1 VVTYACQKYILPD
14 LALRSFFSPSEN
26 ESALSEWC
34 YISVKNISYH
44 EEREDTRS
52 FKKIVFASY
61 YLFFVV
67 LGAPFVVQI
76 AEQALVEGAIK
87 E

>member
-1 VVTYACQKYILPD
+1 
-14 LALRSFFSPSEN
+14 
-26 ESALSEWC
+26 
-34 YISVKNISYH
+34 VKNISYH

-61 YLFFVV
+61 YLFFVA